1 MRIIGIIC
9 EYNPLHLGHKKQFD
23 RIREVFGQDCAIVCA
38 MSGNFVQR
46 GAPAIVDKSLRAQAA
61 ITCGADLVLELPVT
75 TSLSS
80 AEGFAA
86 GGVRILS
93 RMCDTLCFGAET
105 AEADLLLNTAQA
117 LLGDAFPP
125 LLRKELD
132 TGKSFPAARQAA
144 LEALGLPVL
153 SQPNDILAVE
163 YCKSILTQGSAMT
176 PFPIL
181 RQGSYHA
188 QAPDPENPSATALRS
203 LMLTSGSWE
212 AYVPEAAKPIFSGA
226 SLHTLAAGERAV
238 LARLRT
244 MTDEEFEILP
254 YGTEGLCRKLMHAC
268 RREATLEDILTAAK
282 SKRYTRTRLDRMVM
296 CAFLG
301 ITKEALEAEIPYT
314 RVLAFNDRGRA
325 ILKEAK
331 KTGLYLNA
339 GERAH
344 HPYWELEQRAGNL
357 YGLFCTKGPEP
368 PGTEVRRRVVIEG
381 SV

>member
-1 MRIIGIIC
+1 
-9 EYNPLHLGHKKQFD
+9 
-23 RIREVFGQDCAIVCA
+23 
-38 MSGNFVQR
+38 MSGNYVQQ

-163 YCKSILTQGSAMT
+163 YCKAI
-176 PFPIL
+176 
-181 RQGSYHA
+181 
-188 QAPDPENPSATALRS
+188 
-203 LMLTSGSWE
+203 
-212 AYVPEAAKPIFSGA
+212 YV
-226 SLHTLAAGERAV
+226 
-238 LARLRT
+238 
-244 MTDEEFEILP
+244 
-254 YGTEGLCRKLMHAC
+254 Y
-268 RREATLEDILTAAK
+268 
-282 SKRYTRTRLDRMVM
+282 
-296 CAFLG
+296 
-301 ITKEALEAEIPYT
+301 
-314 RVLAFNDRGRA
+314 
-325 ILKEAK
+325 
-331 KTGLYLNA
+331 
-339 GERAH
+339 
-344 HPYWELEQRAGNL
+344 
-357 YGLFCTKGPEP
+357 
-368 PGTEVRRRVVIEG
+368 
-381 SV
+381 